1 MMENRNYYIYPKLK
15 DITIESLH
23 SLKPKCC
30 IVLCFGISLYSY
42 FQNVIIKSHIFF
54 GIKKPEIFY
63 DSVKKIYSISLHSF
77 CDICKFW
84 FSQYIEGNK
93 IIISKISEILYNGK
107 NPILVQFI
115 PLLQKIILYSN
126 IVNENILNS
135 SIIKKVMPSSGNL
148 YINANFSFNEKINDI
163 INYLKKMTKYSWYY
177 MNDKKYSM
185 ARCSMFMNFV
195 NVNDIFSIKEIF
207 PNEVYEKVVKICCYI
222 WYKNYFHFAERINIY
237 SNGMFNL
244 NLNKFPYNNIKSGKM
259 DINNKKEEI
268 VITLSDDEEEVQ
280 NNDGFE
286 EDKIEEKEKINNFIY
301 GNYHIND
308 LNKSLTPDKTIHSN
322 NIFNDMLNKKRKKEI

>member
-15 DITIESLH
+15 DITIESLN
-23 SLKPKCC
+23 SLQPKCC
-30 IVLCFGISLYSY
+30 IVLCFGISLNSY
-42 FQNVIIKSHIFF
+42 FLNVIIKSHIFF

-63 DSVKKIYSISLHSF
+63 NSVKKIYSISLHSF

-84 FSQYIEGNK
+84 ISQYIEGNK

-107 NPILVQFI
+107 NPILVQFM
-115 PLLQKIILYSN
+115 PLLQKIILYSD

-148 YINANFSFNEKINDI
+148 YINAYFSINKKMKDI
-163 INYLKKMTKYSWYY
+163 IKFLKIMTQYSWYY

-195 NVNDIFSIKEIF
+195 NENDIFSIKEIF
-207 PNEVYEKVVKICCYI
+207 PIEVYKKVYNICLYI
-222 WYKNYFHFAERINIY
+222 KYKNYFHFAEKINIY
-237 SNGMFNL
+237 SNGLFNL
-244 NLNKFPYNNIKSGKM
+244 NLNEFPYNNIKSGKM
-259 DINNKKEEI
+259 DINNEKEEI

-280 NNDGFE
+280 KIDGFE
-286 EDKIEEKEKINNFIY
+286 EDKIEEKEEINNFIY

-308 LNKSLTPDKTIHSN
+308 LNKSLTPIKSSI
-322 NIFNDMLNKKRKKEI
+322 NIFNDMLNKKRKKEK